1 MFAPSLIHL
10 SDDWVG
16 IRIPTVFCSS
26 ADTVV
31 AEAAPIEHTIAAASA
46 VLTNFLFILFPPCSY
61 LYKLSVTCTVFVLHP
76 VQTHHCFCVFC
87 TFMYHLLRLT
97 VSTLYT
103 HPRIF
108 VKYFL
113 YTSVFYVYFAHKFVC
128 TFSTFASHSCIHLFH
143 STGKPKI
150 RQANIITKSS
160 LECILTNLP
169 KTEYTVTELQ
179 SIAIISLIRT

>member
-113 YTSVFYVYFAHKFVC
+113 DTSVIYVYFAYKFVC
-128 TFSTFASHSCIHLFH
+128 TFGTFASHSLIHLFH
-143 STGKPKI
+143 STGIKN
-150 RQANIITKSS
+150 RLANTITKSS
-160 LECILTNLP
+160 LECILAKVPET
-169 KTEYTVTELQ
+169 KYTVTELR